1 MVRKPGHHEADLIV
15 RIVTPLLMSLALT
28 ACAGQTPAPVAM
40 QASSSP
46 TAAATA
52 HDHLPLA
59 VFYDLLEEGP
69 QARAALAR
77 IESDWDDAYA
87 SMLLDLI
94 YFSTSPAMDAAM
106 TALLGKASGLDPDDG
121 YDQFYRWIWSADP
134 GTHPQYGEFRAELY
148 GQIDPAFRDY
158 FDDAPRTSIRLDEIL
173 WGGVNQDGIPPLDH
187 PKTVTAA
194 TAEYLEEEDIVF
206 GVVLDGE
213 ARAYPKRILAWHELV
228 RDRIGGREVT
238 GVYCTL
244 CGAMILYDSSVRGTR
259 YVLGTS
265 GFLYRSNKLMYDR
278 ATGSLWSTLTGG
290 PVVGPLVGQGIEL
303 QTLPVVTSTWGEWRR
318 RHPDARVLS
327 LDTGYQR
334 DYREGAAYRDY
345 FATDRLMFA
354 VPKLDRR
361 LPNKAE
367 VLALR
372 IGGEA
377 LAIAAEYLTR
387 HPVHHDRLGGADL
400 VVLTD
405 PSGAN
410 RVYVGDGLRF
420 KRWDGSDTVLDRSGE
435 VWRVREQAL
444 EAADGRRLERLP
456 AHRAFWF
463 GWYAQFPQTRLVK

>member
-1 MVRKPGHHEADLIV
+1 MLRLA
-15 RIVTPLLMSLALT
+15 TPLLMSLALT
-28 ACAGQTPAPVAM
+28 ACAGQTPVPTAT
-40 QASSSP
+40 QAGGVP

-59 VFYDLLEEGP
+59 VFYDLLQEDPG
-69 QARAALAR
+69 AMAALAR
-77 IESDWDDAYA
+77 IESAWDDAYA

-94 YFSTSPAMDAAM
+94 YFSTSPEMDAAM

-121 YDQFYRWIWSADP
+121 YDQFYRWIWSTDP
-134 GTHPQYGEFRAELY
+134 GTHPRYAEFRAELY

-187 PKTVTAA
+187 PSMVTAA
-194 TAEYLEEEDIVF
+194 TADYLDDEDLVF

-228 RDRIGGREVT
+228 RDRVGGREVT

-244 CGAMILYDSSVRGTR
+244 CGAMILYDSSVRGTQ

-278 ATGSLWSTLTGG
+278 ATSSLWSTLTGG
-290 PVVGPLVGQGIEL
+290 PVVGPLVGQRIEL

-318 RHPDARVLS
+318 RHPDTGVLS
-327 LDTGYQR
+327 LDTGFER
-334 DYREGAAYRDY
+334 DYSEGAAYRDY

-354 VPKLDRR
+354 VPELDRR

-372 IGGEA
+372 IQGET
-377 LAIAAEYLTR
+377 LAIAADYLRR
-387 HPVHHDRLGGADL
+387 HPVHHDRLGGTDL

-405 PSGAN
+405 PGGAN
-410 RVYVGDGLRF
+410 RVFESSGTRF
-420 KRWDGSDTVLDRSGE
+420 ARWDGGDTVLDRAGE
-435 VWRVREQAL
+435 VWRVTEQAL
-444 EAADGRRLERLP
+444 ETADGRRQERLP
-456 AHRAFWF
+456 AHRVFWF
-463 GWYAQFPQTRLVK
+463 GWYAQFPQTRLLK